1 MKRNL
6 LAIAIPALLVAAGAN
21 ASIEVWNK
29 DGNKVDFYGRVKA
42 ANNITDRGQK
52 DEGDDT
58 SARLGMS
65 GQTQITDSVT
75 GYGRWEYEAKAGKN
89 SDNEVRY
96 AFAGLNFGDL
106 GSFDYGRNDGVLKAI
121 TAYTDVLPQFGGDA
135 SNNAWN
141 VLSARTKAVATYRNN
156 NFFGLFDDLSFALQ
170 YADNG
175 DTSGTSDRWAKG
187 SREAFGAVAQWR
199 IFDTGLTVGG
209 GYAQTAGSAKS
220 KSNHDLNDD
229 NWDDDWDDWDDD
241 WDDDLYN
248 SNAGGRPYKN
258 PGKVKTWTGGI
269 KYDNYNLYLA
279 ANYFESKH
287 KSKFRNVRDDKIKG
301 VELVAQYGIDLE
313 VGTLR
318 PSLAYVQHKLNR
330 NDDRILIDGRYRKE
344 GRDLAKYVSLG
355 AEYALNKNFSAIVEY
370 KFNLLDRKDVGAR
383 DKTNAQRDRH
393 TNKPGTKDVLG
404 VGLIYQ
410 F

>member
-65 GQTQITDSVT
+65 GQTQITDSLV

-135 SNNAWN
+135 ANNNWN
-141 VLSARTKAVATYRNN
+141 VLSSRTKAVATYRNN
-156 NFFGLFDDLSFALQ
+156 NFFGLSDDISFALQ

-175 DTSGTSDRWAKG
+175 DNSTTVDGIKG
-187 SREAFGAVAQWR
+187 NSREAYGANVQWR
-199 IFDTGLTVGG
+199 IFDTGLTAGA
-209 GYAQTAGSAKS
+209 GYAQSTVSDTRHNTWAAGLKYE
-220 KSNHDLNDD
+220 NY
-229 NWDDDWDDWDDD
+229 
-241 WDDDLYN
+241 DLYL
-248 SNAGGRPYKN
+248 G
-258 PGKVKTWTGGI
+258 
-269 KYDNYNLYLA
+269 
-279 ANYFESKH
+279 ANYFQSKV
-287 KSKFRNVRDDKIKG
+287 KRATTVVWNNGVERDRDLKLRG
-301 VELVAQYGIDLE
+301 FELVAQYGIDLE
-313 VGTLR
+313 VGRLT
-318 PSLAYVQHKLNR
+318 PSLAYVQHKYKVDSKHFTKHKVHDYVGGENSP
-330 NDDRILIDGRYRKE
+330 
-344 GRDLAKYVSLG
+344 LAKYVSLG
-355 AEYALNKNFSAIVEY
+355 ATYDLNKNFSTIVEY
-370 KFNLLDRKDVGAR
+370 KFNLLDRKDVGAALN
-383 DKTNAQRDRH
+383 TTTQRGKH
-393 TNKPGTKDVLG
+393 ENKPGTKDVLG

>member
-65 GQTQITDSVT
+65 GQTQITDSLV

-135 SNNAWN
+135 ANNNWN
-141 VLSARTKAVATYRNN
+141 VLSSRTKAVATYRNN
-156 NFFGLFDDLSFALQ
+156 NFFGLSDDISFALQ

-175 DTSGTSDRWAKG
+175 DNSTTVDGIKG
-187 SREAFGAVAQWR
+187 NSREAYGANVQWR
-199 IFDTGLTVGG
+199 IFDTGLTAGA
-209 GYAQTAGSAKS
+209 GYAQSTVSDTRHNTWAAGLKYE
-220 KSNHDLNDD
+220 NY
-229 NWDDDWDDWDDD
+229 
-241 WDDDLYN
+241 DLYL
-248 SNAGGRPYKN
+248 G
-258 PGKVKTWTGGI
+258 
-269 KYDNYNLYLA
+269 
-279 ANYFESKH
+279 ANYFQSKV
-287 KSKFRNVRDDKIKG
+287 KRATTVVWNNGVERDRDLKLRG
-301 VELVAQYGIDLE
+301 FELVAQYGIDLE
-313 VGTLR
+313 VGRLT
-318 PSLAYVQHKLNR
+318 PSLAYVQHKLKADSMHFSDADYHYYAAGYNSPV
-330 NDDRILIDGRYRKE
+330 
-344 GRDLAKYVSLG
+344 AKYVSLG
-355 AEYALNKNFSAIVEY
+355 ATYDLNKNFSTIVEY
-370 KFNLLDRKDVGAR
+370 KFNLLDRKDIGAALN
-383 DKTNAQRDRH
+383 TETQRGKH
-393 TNKPGTKDVLG
+393 VNKPGTKDVLG

>member
-52 DEGDDT
+52 GEGDDT
-58 SARLGMS
+58 NARLGMS
-65 GQTQITDSVT
+65 GQTQITDGIT
-75 GYGRWEYEAKAGKN
+75 GYGRWEYQADAGKN

-106 GSFDYGRNDGVLKAI
+106 GSFDYGRNDGVIKAI

-135 SNNAWN
+135 ANNDWH

-156 NFFGLFDDLSFALQ
+156 NFFGLTDDLSFALQ

-175 DTSGTSDRWAKG
+175 DNSNSTDRYKSLYSENK
-187 SREAFGAVAQWR
+187 SREAWGANIQWN
-199 IFDTGLTVGG
+199 IFDTGLTAGA
-209 GYAQTAGSAKS
+209 GYAQTSS
-220 KSNHDLNDD
+220 SDHRHN
-229 NWDDDWDDWDDD
+229 
-241 WDDDLYN
+241 
-248 SNAGGRPYKN
+248 
-258 PGKVKTWTGGI
+258 TWTAGL
-269 KYDNYNLYLA
+269 KYDNNNLYLA
-279 ANYFESKH
+279 ANYFQSKL
-287 KSKFRNVRDDKIKG
+287 KSRLIQDGNVEIAGVVLPNIVGSSDVKYKG
-301 VELVAQYGIDLE
+301 VELVAQYGFDLP
-313 VGTLR
+313 VGRLT
-318 PSLAYVQHKLNR
+318 PSLAYVQHKQRIDSFYSNR
-330 NDDRILIDGRYRKE
+330 MHAHYSADNSPVV
-344 GRDLAKYVSLG
+344 KYVSLG
-355 AEYALNKNFSAIVEY
+355 ATYDLNKNFSAIVEY
-370 KFNLLDRKDVGAR
+370 KFNLLDRDDVGA
-383 DKTNAQRDRH
+383 KENTKVQRNKH

>member
-42 ANNITDRGQK
+42 ANNITDRGQAG
-52 DEGDDT
+52 EGDDT

-75 GYGRWEYEAKAGKN
+75 GYGRWEYEAKAGKD
-89 SDNEVRY
+89 SSNEVRY
-96 AFAGLNFGDL
+96 AFAGLNFGDA

-135 SNNAWN
+135 ANNDWN

-156 NFFGLFDDLSFALQ
+156 NFFGLFNDLSFALQ

-175 DTSGTSDRWAKG
+175 DNSNNFREDAIRGE
-187 SREAFGAVAQWR
+187 SREAYGANVQWS
-199 IFDTGLTVGG
+199 IFDTGLTAGA
-209 GYAQTAGSAKS
+209 GYAQT
-220 KSNHDLNDD
+220 SNSVNRQST
-229 NWDDDWDDWDDD
+229 W
-241 WDDDLYN
+241 
-248 SNAGGRPYKN
+248 AGGL
-258 PGKVKTWTGGI
+258 
-269 KYDNYNLYLA
+269 KYNNYNLYLG
-279 ANYFESKH
+279 ANYFQ
-287 KSKFRNVRDDKIKG
+287 SKFKDVIEYGPTHRGNYKTADVKVRG
-301 VELVAQYGIDLE
+301 FELVAQYGIDLE
-313 VGTLR
+313 VGRLT
-318 PSLAYVQHKLNR
+318 PSLAYVQHKVKA
-330 NDDRILIDGRYRKE
+330 DGVNFVEDNIRYHNS
-344 GRDLAKYVSLG
+344 GYSSPVVKYVSLG
-355 AEYALNKNFSAIVEY
+355 ATYDLNKNFSTIVEY
-370 KFNLLDRKDVGAR
+370 KFNLLDRDDYGAA
-383 DKTNAQRDRH
+383 KNTVNDRGH
-393 TNKPGTKDVLG
+393 GTKPGTKDVLG

>member
-42 ANNITDRGQK
+42 ANHITDRGQK

-65 GQTQITDSVT
+65 GQTQITDGIT

-89 SDNEVRY
+89 SSNEVRY
-96 AFAGLNFGDL
+96 AFAGLNFGDA

-121 TAYTDVLPQFGGDA
+121 TAYTDVLPEFGGDA
-135 SNNAWN
+135 ANNTWN

-156 NFFGLFDDLSFALQ
+156 NFFGLTDDLSFALQ

-175 DTSGTSDRWAKG
+175 DNSNKFREDAIRGE
-187 SREAFGAVAQWR
+187 SREAYGANVQWR
-199 IFDTGLTVGG
+199 IFDTGLTAGA
-209 GYAQTAGSAKS
+209 GYAQTST
-220 KSNHDLNDD
+220 SNNRQ
-229 NWDDDWDDWDDD
+229 
-241 WDDDLYN
+241 
-248 SNAGGRPYKN
+248 S
-258 PGKVKTWTGGI
+258 TWATGL
-269 KYDNYNLYLA
+269 KYDNYNLYLGA
-279 ANYFESKH
+279 TYFQ
-287 KSKFRNVRDDKIKG
+287 SKFKDSKTFVWPDGYVRHVDEKIKG
-301 VELVAQYGIDLE
+301 FELVAQYGIDLP
-313 VGTLR
+313 VGRIT
-318 PSLAYVQHKLNR
+318 PSLAYVQHKYKYSSENFVANNIR
-330 NDDRILIDGRYRKE
+330 HIADGWNTP
-344 GRDLAKYVSLG
+344 LAKYVSLG
-355 AEYALNKNFSAIVEY
+355 ATYDLNKNFSTIVEY
-370 KFNLLDRKDVGAR
+370 KFNLLDRKDLGAIQNTQNPR
-383 DKTNAQRDRH
+383 GH
-393 TNKPGTKDVLG
+393 GSKPGTKDVLG

>member
-42 ANNITDRGQK
+42 ANHITDRGQK

-65 GQTQITDSVT
+65 GQTQITDGIT

-89 SDNEVRY
+89 CDNEVRY

-121 TAYTDVLPQFGGDA
+121 TAYTDVLPEFGGEA
-135 SNNAWN
+135 ANNSWN

-156 NFFGLFDDLSFALQ
+156 NLFGLTDDVSFALQ

-175 DTSGTSDRWAKG
+175 DNSATFDGKRANAVYGPAIFDPNSGTTYRDFEGFKG
-187 SREAFGAVAQWR
+187 DSREAFGAVVEWR
-199 IFDTGLTVGG
+199 IFDTGLTAAA
-209 GYAQTAGSAKS
+209 GYAQTAGKS
-220 KSNHDLNDD
+220 K
-229 NWDDDWDDWDDD
+229 
-241 WDDDLYN
+241 YEE
-248 SNAGGRPYKN
+248 GGEVK
-258 PGKVKTWTGGI
+258 KAKTWTAGI
-269 KYDNYNLYLA
+269 KYDNYNVYLA
-279 ANYFESKH
+279 ANYFQT
-287 KSKFRNVRDDKIKG
+287 KFNTWDEKGVDGDRYNDPKIKG
-301 VELVAQYGIDLE
+301 FELVAQYGIDLE
-313 VGTLR
+313 VGRLT
-318 PSLAYVQHKLNR
+318 PSVAYVQHKLANVGEW
-330 NDDRILIDGRYRKE
+330 DYDADHKE
-344 GRDLAKYVSLG
+344 GRNLAKYVSVG
-355 AEYALNKNFSAIVEY
+355 ATYDLNKNFSAIVEY
-370 KFNLLDRKDVGAR
+370 KFNLLKKYDVGAELNTTR
-383 DKTNAQRDRH
+383 ESSGRH
-393 TNKPGTKDVLG
+393 PFKPGTKDVLG

>member
-42 ANNITDRGQK
+42 ANHITDRGQ
-52 DEGDDT
+52 DGEGDDT

-65 GQTQITDSVT
+65 GQTQITDGIT

-89 SDNEVRY
+89 SNNEVRY
-96 AFAGLNFGDL
+96 AFAGLNFGDA

-121 TAYTDVLPQFGGDA
+121 TAYTDVLPEFGGEA
-135 SNNAWN
+135 ANNSWN

-156 NFFGLFDDLSFALQ
+156 NFFGLTDDLSFALQ

-175 DTSGTSDRWAKG
+175 DNSYTVDGKRSSPLFDEDGDLSGYKG
-187 SREAFGAVAQWR
+187 DSREAYGANVQWN
-199 IFDTGLTVGG
+199 IFDTGLTVGA
-209 GYAQTAGSAKS
+209 GYAQTAGKS
-220 KSNHDLNDD
+220 K
-229 NWDDDWDDWDDD
+229 
-241 WDDDLYN
+241 YVE
-248 SNAGGRPYKN
+248 GGEVK
-258 PGKVKTWTGGI
+258 KAKTWTTGI

-279 ANYFESKH
+279 ATYFQT
-287 KSKFRNVRDDKIKG
+287 KFNTWNEKGIDGERYDNPKIKG
-301 VELVAQYGIDLE
+301 VELVAQYGIDLP
-313 VGTLR
+313 VGRLT
-318 PSLAYVQHKLNR
+318 PSLAYVQHKFSNISS
-330 NDDRILIDGRYRKE
+330 DDYWYDDEHKE
-344 GRDLAKYVSLG
+344 GRNLAKYVSLG
-355 AEYALNKNFSAIVEY
+355 ATYDLNKNFSAIVEY
-370 KFNLLDRKDVGAR
+370 KFNLLKKQDIGAELN
-383 DKTNAQRDRH
+383 TSHESNGRH
-393 TNKPGTKDVLG
+393 PFKPGTKDVLG

>member
-52 DEGDDT
+52 NEGDDT

-75 GYGRWEYEAKAGKN
+75 GYGRWEYQANAGKN

-96 AFAGLNFGDL
+96 AFAGLNFGDF

-135 SNNAWN
+135 ANNNWN
-141 VLSARTKAVATYRNN
+141 VLSSRTKAVATYRNN
-156 NFFGLFDDLSFALQ
+156 NFFGLTDDVSFALQ

-175 DTSGTSDRWAKG
+175 DNSNTLDRFKSDLDNDVSV
-187 SREAFGAVAQWR
+187 SREAYGVNAQWR
-199 IFDTGLTVGG
+199 IFDTGLTAGA
-209 GYAQTAGSAKS
+209 GYAQSTSSDHRHNTWTAG
-220 KSNHDLNDD
+220 L
-229 NWDDDWDDWDDD
+229 
-241 WDDDLYN
+241 
-248 SNAGGRPYKN
+248 
-258 PGKVKTWTGGI
+258 

-279 ANYFESKH
+279 ANYFQSKL
-287 KSKFRNVRDDKIKG
+287 KNRTISVFDDQGVEEGSGVSNIKIKG
-301 VELVAQYGIDLE
+301 IELVAQYGFDLE
-313 VGTLR
+313 VGRLT
-318 PSLAYVQHKLNR
+318 PSLAYVQHKGKV
-330 NDDRILIDGRYRKE
+330 DSFHDEEDYDVRYGSKNSP
-344 GRDLAKYVSLG
+344 LAKYVSVG
-355 AEYALNKNFSAIVEY
+355 ATYDLNKNFSAIVEY
-370 KFNLLDRKDVGAR
+370 KFNLLDRKDIGAEENT
-383 DKTNAQRDRH
+383 KVQRDRH
-393 TNKPGTKDVLG
+393 ANKPGTKDVLG

>member
-6 LAIAIPALLVAAGAN
+6 LAIAIPALLAAAGAN

-42 ANNITDRGQK
+42 ANNITDRAQK
-52 DEGDDT
+52 GEGDDT

-135 SNNAWN
+135 SNNDWN
-141 VLSARTKAVATYRNN
+141 VLSSRTKAVATYRNN
-156 NFFGLFDDLSFALQ
+156 NFFGLTDDLSFALQ

-175 DTSGTSDRWAKG
+175 DNSNQSRIFGKQDSIRGG
-187 SREAFGAVAQWR
+187 SREAYGANIQWN
-199 IFDTGLTVGG
+199 IFDTGLTAGA
-209 GYAQTAGSAKS
+209 GYAQT
-220 KSNHDLNDD
+220 SNSDRRQ
-229 NWDDDWDDWDDD
+229 
-241 WDDDLYN
+241 
-248 SNAGGRPYKN
+248 S
-258 PGKVKTWTGGI
+258 TWATGL
-269 KYDNYNLYLA
+269 KYDNYNLYLG
-279 ANYFESKH
+279 ANYFQT
-287 KSKFRNVRDDKIKG
+287 KFKDVVEYSWNDGYERNADGKIRG
-301 VELVAQYGIDLE
+301 FELVAQYGIDLE
-313 VGTLR
+313 VGRIT
-318 PSLAYVQHKLNR
+318 PSLAYVQHKVKADSLNFVR
-330 NDDRILIDGRYRKE
+330 NNTRYIGR
-344 GRDLAKYVSLG
+344 GFTSPVAKYVSLG
-355 AEYALNKNFSAIVEY
+355 ATYDLNKNFSAIVEY
-370 KFNLLDRKDVGAR
+370 KFNLLDRKDLGAALNTENGER
-383 DKTNAQRDRH
+383 YKKAT
-393 TNKPGTKDVLG
+393 KPGTKDVLG

>member
-1 MKRNL
+1 MKLNL

-65 GQTQITDSVT
+65 GQTQITDSVV
-75 GYGRWEYEAKAGKN
+75 GYGRWEYEADAGKN

-135 SNNAWN
+135 SNNSWN
-141 VLSARTKAVATYRNN
+141 VLSSRTKAVATYRNN
-156 NFFGLFDDLSFALQ
+156 NFFGLSDDFSFALQ

-175 DTSGTSDRWAKG
+175 DNSTSEDSIRGG
-187 SREAFGAVAQWR
+187 SREAYGANAQWR
-199 IFDTGLTVGG
+199 IFDTGLTAGG
-209 GYAQTAGSAKS
+209 GYAQSTVKGTRHNTWAGGLKYE
-220 KSNHDLNDD
+220 NY
-229 NWDDDWDDWDDD
+229 
-241 WDDDLYN
+241 DLYL
-248 SNAGGRPYKN
+248 G
-258 PGKVKTWTGGI
+258 
-269 KYDNYNLYLA
+269 
-279 ANYFESKH
+279 ANYFQSKLKKGSIVH
-287 KSKFRNVRDDKIKG
+287 WSNGYQRHRDLKVRG
-301 VELVAQYGIDLE
+301 FELVAQYGIDLE
-313 VGTLR
+313 VGRIT
-318 PSLAYVQHKLNR
+318 PSLAYVQHKVKLDSMHFNR
-330 NDDRILIDGRYRKE
+330 HNIRYYAP
-344 GRDLAKYVSLG
+344 GYNSPMAKYVSLG
-355 AEYALNKNFSAIVEY
+355 ATYDLNKNFSTIVEY
-370 KFNLLDRKDVGAR
+370 KFNLLDRKDVGAALN
-383 DKTNAQRDRH
+383 TTTQRGKH
-393 TNKPGTKDVLG
+393 ENKPGTKDVLG